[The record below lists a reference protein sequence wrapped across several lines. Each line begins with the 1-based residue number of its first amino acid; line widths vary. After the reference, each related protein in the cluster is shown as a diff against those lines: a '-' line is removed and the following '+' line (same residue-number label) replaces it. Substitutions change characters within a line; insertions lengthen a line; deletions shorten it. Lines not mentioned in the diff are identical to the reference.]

1 MSEYKKIYRDTV
13 MIWLDT
19 QSNLEIFLET
29 LNKTF
34 FYTTKFNCIWNF
46 LSSYWENR
54 LYASIIF
61 NQHTSNA
68 DVLQL

>member
-1 MSEYKKIYRDTV
+1 MSEYKKIYMDTV

-46 LSSYWENR
+46 LE
-54 LYASIIF
+54 
-61 NQHTSNA
+61 
-68 DVLQL
+68 QLLRK